1 MGISQ
6 IKEIASSQ
14 SLNRYHLSVQGCDA
28 LTDVEDFEGHEALS
42 ELYRY
47 RIRFTSPDPD
57 IPAVQ
62 VLRKSTT
69 FMMRT
74 LPETILG
81 VLQPPVA
88 IKTVHGVVTAFRRLK
103 SSPDQTL
110 YELDLEPFLAL
121 LRRQVRSHR
130 FFVGRSV
137 PEVVEQVLQEHGL
150 KGWEY
155 EFRLKINYPQR
166 EQINQYQESDL
177 AFVERLLSE
186 VGIHYFFTL
195 QPDTQTEVIHF
206 ADSAGAWTFGKK
218 LPLSSPSGMNDGG
231 TISAW
236 ALKVEHD
243 VTVASV
249 MTGDYNPHKAHL
261 RQESARADMTRGDGE
276 GVTYGEAWRYGT
288 RHAEPGD
295 RFSPQPETGNF
306 YARLEHERLLCRRT
320 RIGGRSNDALLGP
333 AQVMTL
339 SDSAVPPELPVVLS
353 EQLTIVSVTLT
364 ASRKNALLVEFTATP
379 WSDICFWRPEAKA
392 RPVVNGT
399 LMARITSAKN
409 NDRYAWHDASGL
421 YRVKFDADRDDKSTG
436 LESMPVRLAKPY
448 GGDTYGFHFPLI
460 QGTEVAIAFH
470 NGDPDRPYIAHALH
484 DSRHPDP
491 VTEKNSTRNVIRTPA
506 NNKLRMEDRR
516 GEEHIKL
523 STEYGGK
530 TQLNIGHN
538 VDTQRAV
545 RGEGAE
551 LRTDAHI
558 AIRGGKGV
566 FITADKQP
574 LADGQMLAMEEATA
588 RLKQAAEQ
596 MRALS
601 DDAKAAKA
609 EPAQLEEQ
617 LAFMREQIEG
627 LRQAVTLLGAPK
639 GIALASG
646 QHLQLAASRN
656 LIVNAGADAD
666 MGIVK
671 RLFIG
676 VGEGLSLFVRKLGI
690 RLIANQGAVTVQAQ
704 NDQMQLLAKQGLE
717 IVSTDNE
724 IHIVAKKKIT
734 LNAGGSYI
742 TLDPYRIELG
752 SKGDFAVRTADFD
765 YSGPASMTADHP
777 DYPALQASG
786 RQLLRLRL
794 PQTANAGGGYAGMP
808 YTLYADDALLGKGVL
823 DNSGQLEIDH
833 QVVTRSYR
841 LVMANG
847 ASYHIPVVSEYR
859 NEKQG
864 ILANLGLHNH
874 TSQTGDGIASPEDHT
889 VHRNL
894 YAGVLQELTDREET
908 NETD

>member
-6 IKEIASSQ
+6 IKEIASFH
-14 SLNRYHLSVQGCDA
+14 SLNRYHLSIQGCDA
-28 LTDVEDFEGHEALS
+28 LTDVEDFQGQESLS

-47 RIRFTSPDPD
+47 RIRFTSPNPD

-62 VLRKSTT
+62 ALRKSTIFT
-69 FMMRT
+69 MRT

-81 VLQPPVA
+81 TLQPPVT

-130 FFVGRSV
+130 FFVDRSV
-137 PEVVEQVLQEHGL
+137 PEVVEQVLKEHGL

-155 EFRLKINYPQR
+155 EFRLKADYPQR

-206 ADSAGAWTFGKK
+206 SDNAGAWTFGKK

-231 TISAW
+231 TVSAW
-236 ALKVEHD
+236 MLKVEHD
-243 VTVASV
+243 VVAASV
-249 MTGDYNPHKAHL
+249 MTGDYNPHQAQL
-261 RQESARADMTRGDGE
+261 RQESAPADMTRGDGE
-276 GVTYGEAWRYGT
+276 GVTYGEEWRYGT

-295 RFSPQPETGNF
+295 RYSPKLETGNF

-320 RIGGRSNDALLGP
+320 RISGRSNDALLGP
-333 AQVMTL
+333 AQVITL
-339 SDSAVPPELPVVLS
+339 IDQAVPPELPAVLN
-353 EQLTIVSVTLT
+353 EQLTVVSVVFI
-364 ASRKNALLVEFTATP
+364 ASRKNALQVEFTATP
-379 WSDICFWRPEAKA
+379 WSETCFWRPEAKA
-392 RPVVNGT
+392 RPVVKGT
-399 LMARITSAKN
+399 LMARITSAKE
-409 NDRYAWHDASGL
+409 NDLYAWQDASGL
-421 YRVKFDADRDDKSTG
+421 YRVRFDADRDDKAAG

-448 GGDTYGFHFPLI
+448 GGDMYGFHFPLV

-484 DSRHPDP
+484 DSRHPDH

-523 STEYGGK
+523 GTEYGGK

-538 VDTQRAV
+538 VDAQRAL

-551 LRTDAHI
+551 LRTDAHV

-601 DDAKAAKA
+601 DDAKTAKA
-609 EPAQLEEQ
+609 EPAQLEAQ
-617 LAFMREQIEG
+617 LAFMREQIEK
-627 LRQAVTLLGAPK
+627 LQEAVTLIGAPK

-656 LIVNAGADAD
+656 LIFNAGANAD
-666 MGIVK
+666 MGVMK

-676 VGEGLSLFVRKLGI
+676 VGEGLSLFVRKLGV

-717 IVSTDNE
+717 IVSTDDE
-724 IHIVAKKKIT
+724 IHLVAKKKIT

-752 SKGDFAVRTADFD
+752 TKGDFAVRAADFD
-765 YSGPASMTADHP
+765 YSGPAGMAADHP
-777 DYPALQASG
+777 DYPALQASA

-794 PQTANAGGGYAGMP
+794 PQTANASSSYAGMP
-808 YTLYADDALLGKGVL
+808 YTLYADGALLSKGVL
-823 DNSGQLEIDH
+823 DESGQLEIDH

-859 NEKQG
+859 NAKQG
-864 ILANLGLHNH
+864 TLANLGLHNH
-874 TSQTGDGIASPEDHT
+874 TPQTGDGITSPEDHT

-894 YAGVLQELTDREET
+894 YAGLLQGLNDREET
-908 NETD
+908 DEPD